1 MKQIFLLRH
10 AKSDWSTMGQQDF
23 DRGLASRGIKDIS
36 LISDYVKKNN
46 FKLDEVLCSSANRT
60 KETFDLCADGF
71 DFDIKN
77 AKYYDE
83 LYYGNHES
91 IIDLLVNVNQSANSV
106 LVVGHN
112 PTMHILLE
120 QLTGL
125 SIIKY
130 PTSTLAQIILQKEW
144 KDLLLKVVISFM
156 GKWIAQEQRMLVC
169 QFWHQQSY
177 WMVLLR

>member
-77 AKYYDE
+77 VKYLDD

-91 IIDLLVNVNQSANSV
+91 IIDLLVNINQAANSV
-106 LVVGHN
+106 LIVGHN
-112 PTMHILLE
+112 PAIQETVLRLSDTDQNSNLLNRVE
-120 QLTGL
+120 H
-125 SIIKY
+125 KY
-130 PTSTLAQIILQKEW
+130 PTAAFCTLTSTIDKWSHTGDTMFKIKEFICP
-144 KDLLLKVVISFM
+144 KEL
-156 GKWIAQEQRMLVC
+156 
-169 QFWHQQSY
+169 
-177 WMVLLR
+177 

>member
-1 MKQIFLLRH
+1 MR
-10 AKSDWSTMGQQDF
+10 
-23 DRGLASRGIKDIS
+23 
-36 LISDYVKKNN
+36 
-46 FKLDEVLCSSANRT
+46 EVLCSSANRT

-77 AKYYDE
+77 AKYIDD

-91 IIDLLVNVNQSANSV
+91 IIDLLVNVNESINSV

-125 SIIKY
+125 SIVKY

-144 KDLLLKVVISFM
+144 KDLLLNKCELKLFIRPKELKS
-156 GKWIAQEQRMLVC
+156 
-169 QFWHQQSY
+169 
-177 WMVLLR
+177 

>member
-1 MKQIFLLRH
+1 
-10 AKSDWSTMGQQDF
+10 MGQQDF

-77 AKYYDE
+77 AKYLDD

-91 IIDLLVNVNQSANSV
+91 IIDLLFNVNQSANSV
-106 LVVGHN
+106 LIVGHN
-112 PTMHILLE
+112 PAIQETVLRLSDTDQNSNLLSRVE
-120 QLTGL
+120 H
-125 SIIKY
+125 KY
-130 PTSTLAQIILQKEW
+130 PTAAFCTLTSKIEKWAHAGDTMFKIQEFICPKE
-144 KDLLLKVVISFM
+144 L
-156 GKWIAQEQRMLVC
+156 
-169 QFWHQQSY
+169 
-177 WMVLLR
+177 

>member
-10 AKSDWSTMGQQDF
+10 AKSDWSTTGQQDF

-77 AKYYDE
+77 AKYYDD

-144 KDLLLKVVISFM
+144 KDLLLNKCELKLF
-156 GKWIAQEQRMLVC
+156 
-169 QFWHQQSY
+169 
-177 WMVLLR
+177 LRPKELKS

>member
-10 AKSDWSTMGQQDF
+10 AKSDWSNITQQDF
-23 DRGLASRGIKDIS
+23 DRPLSKRGVRDALLMSQHMLKMNLKVDK
-36 LISDYVKKNN
+36 V
-46 FKLDEVLCSSANRT
+46 FCSSSMRT

-77 AKYYDE
+77 AKYYDD

-144 KDLLLKVVISFM
+144 KDLLLNKCELKLF
-156 GKWIAQEQRMLVC
+156 
-169 QFWHQQSY
+169 
-177 WMVLLR
+177 LRPKELKS